1 VKPKTKEGQWNKNKR
16 PGIFRSTF
24 SKSKAV
30 KRQMSSQTNYQQR
43 NQQRRPQNQVWE
55 RSQPIQSWN
64 GDRSF
69 RQNRISQGNRHGF
82 QTEGFNSWLMPRK
95 NDGGLKPIQNKKR
108 SLFISRSN
116 ANGQRSGQDSGR
128 ERRSRDSSMRRR
140 RVR

>member
-1 VKPKTKEGQWNKNKR
+1 VKPKTKGGQWNKNKK
-16 PGIFRSTF
+16 PGIFRSTL

-30 KRQMSSQTNYQQR
+30 RRQMSFHTNY
-43 NQQRRPQNQVWE
+43 QQRRPQNQVWE
-55 RSQPIQSWN
+55 RSQPIQNWE
-64 GDRSF
+64 GDRSL
-69 RQNRISQGNRHGF
+69 RQNRIAQGNRNGF
-82 QTEGFNSWLMPRK
+82 QTEGFNSWLMPRN

-116 ANGQRSGQDSGR
+116 TNGQRSGQDSGR

>member
-1 VKPKTKEGQWNKNKR
+1 VKPKTKGGQWNKNKR
-16 PGIFRSTF
+16 PGIFRSTL

-30 KRQMSSQTNYQQR
+30 KRQMSSHTNYQQR

-55 RSQPIQSWN
+55 RSQPIQNWK

-69 RQNRISQGNRHGF
+69 RQNRISQGNSHGF
-82 QTEGFNSWLMPRK
+82 PTGGFNSWQMPGK
-95 NDGGLKPIQNKKR
+95 NNGGLKPIQNKKR
-108 SLFISRSN
+108 SLFIARYNDNGRRS
-116 ANGQRSGQDSGR
+116 AKDSGR